1 MNEVTIEAGDA
12 VWKQAA
18 GVTVTS
24 LSAGLRHASADWSL
38 RTSFLLRNYHLLS
51 SVWVVGLSMTRCVY
65 VMEMRDAHN

>member
-24 LSAGLRHASADWSL
+24 LSAGLRHASAD
-38 RTSFLLRNYHLLS
+38 
-51 SVWVVGLSMTRCVY
+51 CVSPHF
-65 VMEMRDAHN
+65 VLAP

>member
-24 LSAGLRHASADWSL
+24 LSAGLRHASAVSPHFVL
-38 RTSFLLRNYHLLS
+38 
-51 SVWVVGLSMTRCVY
+51 
-65 VMEMRDAHN
+65 AP